1 MSINV
6 RAGAATIDITPPA
19 GPAMSGFGART
30 TPAVGAHDP
39 LTARAV
45 AVDATAIV
53 CADVVGLHEDS
64 CARIRERC
72 CLPAGNV
79 VVTALHTHGGPVSM
93 PGRLGAPL
101 DRGYLACLEDACVR
115 AVDQAV
121 AAQLPATLQ
130 FGAGADPGI
139 ARNRRHD
146 GGIVDP
152 ALPVLRLVAS
162 DGAVIAVIVAYACH
176 PVGDVPACVET
187 FQAAL
192 PALSR

>member
-19 GPAMSGFGART
+19 GLAMSGFGART
-30 TPAVGAHDP
+30 APALGAHDP

-45 AVDATAIV
+45 AVDDTAIV

-115 AVDQAV
+115 AVDRRSPPSFSRLCSSALAPIPASRAT
-121 AAQLPATLQ
+121 AAMT
-130 FGAGADPGI
+130 
-139 ARNRRHD
+139 
-146 GGIVDP
+146 
-152 ALPVLRLVAS
+152 
-162 DGAVIAVIVAYACH
+162 
-176 PVGDVPACVET
+176 
-187 FQAAL
+187 AAL
-192 PALSR
+192 WTPRCPCCGWWRATARSLP

>member
-1 MSINV
+1 MARNEAGKSRLRLLPCDRQLRRNMSINV

-45 AVDATAIV
+45 AVDANAIV

-79 VVTALHTHGGPVSM
+79 VVTALHT
-93 PGRLGAPL
+93 
-101 DRGYLACLEDACVR
+101 
-115 AVDQAV
+115 
-121 AAQLPATLQ
+121 
-130 FGAGADPGI
+130 
-139 ARNRRHD
+139 
-146 GGIVDP
+146 
-152 ALPVLRLVAS
+152 
-162 DGAVIAVIVAYACH
+162 
-176 PVGDVPACVET
+176 
-187 FQAAL
+187 
-192 PALSR
+192 